1 MENLIGGRV
10 GDDPAVRHFSA
21 PAQAGIRM
29 TNRAPR
35 PAGGP
40 FLRAAPVIAVAA
52 AIALV
57 LLALSPAGA
66 QVPVQEDSSG
76 EVEYALRKPLAEKS
90 LLLDGAAAGDL
101 LVAVGERGHI
111 LQSRDRGATWRQA
124 DSVPTRAMLT
134 SVFLHDNRLGW
145 AVGHD
150 ATILRT
156 RDGGANWELVYSAP
170 EEQLPLLDIWFK
182 DADNGLAIG
191 AYGYFLTTTDGG
203 DNWTFV
209 EIAAATTEEDLEA
222 DPFAYDEGGDYH
234 LNHIARSEAGPLYIA
249 AEAGTAYRSD
259 DGGRTWTTLASPYEG
274 SFFSSLPLDN
284 DSLLLFG
291 LRGHLFRSEDAG
303 ESWQRIDSG
312 TQAMLT
318 DGIRLDDGTVV
329 ITGLEGT
336 LLVSRDGGR
345 TFSVKAQADR
355 QGYSSVLPLPDGGL
369 ILFGE
374 FGVTILPASALEA
387 S

>member
-1 MENLIGGRV
+1 MTNHLPG
-10 GDDPAVRHFSA
+10 SA
-21 PAQAGIRM
+21 GWTLAGVASIVALVVIAASPVPLVAQAGES
-29 TNRAPR
+29 T
-35 PAGGP
+35 
-40 FLRAAPVIAVAA
+40 
-52 AIALV
+52 
-57 LLALSPAGA
+57 
-66 QVPVQEDSSG
+66 
-76 EVEYALRKPLAEKS
+76 EVEYALRKPLARVS
-90 LLLDGAAAGDL
+90 LLLDGAAANGL

-111 LQSRDRGATWRQA
+111 LHSRDQGATWDQA

-134 SVFLHDNRLGW
+134 AVFLHDDQLGW

-156 RDGGANWELVYSAP
+156 RDGGANWELLYSAP
-170 EEQLPLLDIWFK
+170 EEQLPLLDVWFQ
-182 DADNGLAIG
+182 DADNGVAIG
-191 AYGYFLTTTDGG
+191 AYGHFLTTSDGG
-203 DNWTFV
+203 DNWSLV
-209 EIAAATTEEDLEA
+209 AIAAATTTEEDLVA

-234 LNHIARSEAGPLYIA
+234 LNHIAKSESGRLYIA

-259 DGGRTWTTLASPYEG
+259 DEGQSWTTLPSPYEG

-303 ESWQRIDSG
+303 ETWQQIDPG

-336 LLVSRDGGR
+336 VLVSRDGGR
-345 TFSVKAQADR
+345 TFSLKAQADR
-355 QGYSSVLPLPDGGL
+355 QGYSSVLPLPDGGI

-374 FGVTILPASALEA
+374 FGVTILPASALRA
-387 S
+387 G